1 MKKLLLLG
9 ICLLLTQKSI
19 GQSIQSLP
27 NRLLTANVGY
37 GRAGTGDIY
46 GVQVGFEYEKKFRPR
61 LSWSTEFATT
71 IHDGEDLFLVQL
83 EGRPQ
88 EDMSY
93 RFNTTGLQL
102 AGKLGYHFLTEKR
115 TDFGVKLGVLARY
128 QTSTLSSNEILF
140 PALTGYPLPVRILR
154 NNEPQRTIAAGGLFQ
169 LFGRYTFQRN
179 IALGAT
185 AGMQFDTNGDIIFPQ
200 FSLTIGKRF

>member
-9 ICLLLTQKSI
+9 ICLLLTEKSI
-19 GQSIQSLP
+19 GQGIQPLP
-27 NRLLTANVGY
+27 NRLFSANIGF
-37 GRAGTGDIY
+37 GKAGSGDIY

-61 LSWSTEFATT
+61 LSWSTEFTTT
-71 IHDGEDLFLVQL
+71 IHDGYDLFLVQV
-83 EGRPQ
+83 EGQPQ

-93 RFNTTGLQL
+93 RFNTTGMQL
-102 AGKLGYHFLTEKR
+102 AGKIGYHFLRQKR
-115 TDFGVKLGVLARY
+115 VDFGVKVGALARY
-128 QTSTLSSNEILF
+128 QTSSLSSNEILF
-140 PALTGYPLPVRILR
+140 PPLTGYPLPVRILR

-169 LFGRYTFQRN
+169 LFGRYTFKRN
-179 IALGAT
+179 IAIGAT